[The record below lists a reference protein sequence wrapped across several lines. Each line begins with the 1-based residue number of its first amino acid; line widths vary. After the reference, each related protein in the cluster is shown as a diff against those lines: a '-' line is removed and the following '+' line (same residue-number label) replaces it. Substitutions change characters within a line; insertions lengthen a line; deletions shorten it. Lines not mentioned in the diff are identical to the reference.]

1 MCPWALEV
9 AFFLSHLEQSRRKL
23 NARFTEL
30 QSSREHHFGSARS
43 QSCGS
48 TRSPKVREVAL
59 RIFVCCE
66 KSHNLK
72 IIIRVYAGHRRS
84 IYTVWA
90 YPGSCFLKDICL
102 GRVDGEGLALPSFDA
117 SEIPEVGLLSEGY
130 LFGSSRWGRSRPT
143 IFRCFRDSGGWLAF
157 RRISVW
163 VE

>member
-1 MCPWALEV
+1 MRPWAVEV
-9 AFFLSHLEQSRRKL
+9 SGFITNLEQSRRKL

-59 RIFVCCE
+59 RICVCCE
-66 KSHNLK
+66 KPHTLK

-117 SEIPEVGLLSEGY
+117 SEIPDVGLSRDWFMVY
-130 LFGSSRWGRSRPT
+130 LKIIIRVYTGH
-143 IFRCFRDSGGWLAF
+143 
-157 RRISVW
+157 RRIIYIYMREFV
-163 VE
+163 